1 MHQYFYRSLEV
12 HAVDRCR
19 IRQIPAGSTVGWCW
33 RGLSGGFRYH
43 HEDPTAICRIS
54 WFEYASHIHLLAVV
68 VLCLSCNC
76 INCLLSCWELSVRLV
91 RFELRLAPHSRGLR
105 FFWVWGLATWQ
116 HFKLFC
122 LGSTWQCHAVTCD
135 NMRHH
140 ATWSWLSQVWSHMFQ
155 TAHRWAHFPPEELS
169 WWKTAL
175 QNMLILNHE
184 RQDLRFKVWNLQ
196 NSDFLGYSGYSGS
209 SHHWRLCLSNGHG
222 DMII

>member
-135 NMRHH
+135 NMRHGLDLVRFG
-140 ATWSWLSQVWSHMFQ
+140 AICS
-155 TAHRWAHFPPEELS
+155 
-169 WWKTAL
+169 
-175 QNMLILNHE
+175 
-184 RQDLRFKVWNLQ
+184 RQHIAGHTFRLK
-196 NSDFLGYSGYSGS
+196 S
-209 SHHWRLCLSNGHG
+209 SRGGKRLCRICWS
-222 DMII
+222 